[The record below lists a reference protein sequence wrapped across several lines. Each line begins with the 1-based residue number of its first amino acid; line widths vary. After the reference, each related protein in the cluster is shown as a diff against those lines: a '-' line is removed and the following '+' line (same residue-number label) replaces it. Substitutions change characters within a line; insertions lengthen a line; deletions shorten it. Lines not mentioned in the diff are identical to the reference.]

1 MTKREIGVLLHQHYR
16 HDQRTNVILLLE
28 DIRNYCD
35 ITRIDFDDC
44 DYLAEDGYRG
54 SQRARDNYGPRNEAG
69 DFLLAHYY
77 QRAADRKGVI

>member
-44 DYLAEDGYRG
+44 DYLAEDGYRR
-54 SQRARDNYGPRNEAG
+54 SQRARDNYGPRQEPIL
-69 DFLLAHYY
+69 DPPEP
-77 QRAADRKGVI
+77 ADPYLPDDRRF

>member
-54 SQRARDNYGPRNEAG
+54 SQRARDNYGPRQEPIP
-69 DFLLAHYY
+69 DPPEP
-77 QRAADRKGVI
+77 ADPYLPDDRRF

>member
-16 HDQRTNVILLLE
+16 HDQHTNVILLLE

-54 SQRARDNYGPRNEAG
+54 SQRARDNYGPRQEPIP
-69 DFLLAHYY
+69 DPPEPTDPYLPD
-77 QRAADRKGVI
+77 DRRF